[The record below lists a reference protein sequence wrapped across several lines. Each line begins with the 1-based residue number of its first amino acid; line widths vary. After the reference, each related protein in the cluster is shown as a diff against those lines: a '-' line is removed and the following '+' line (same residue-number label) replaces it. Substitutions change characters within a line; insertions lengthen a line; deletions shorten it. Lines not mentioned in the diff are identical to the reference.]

1 MASLPIVDKWMSGL
15 SNYKIN
21 KAGGE
26 LCGKAPCILL
36 IATCAVCGAV
46 SRLIIDWRRRQD
58 SRVTTPSWLQNT
70 PAKHLSFIRYLM

>member
-1 MASLPIVDKWMSGL
+1 MSGL

-36 IATCAVCGAV
+36 IMSIEVE
-46 SRLIIDWRRRQD
+46 
-58 SRVTTPSWLQNT
+58 
-70 PAKHLSFIRYLM
+70 